1 MTSPLLKSC
10 NALCDAADTLCEVC
24 EAVDVKPTNATLTEW
39 ADAVRRGALLA
50 RVAQALRDHNGNRTR
65 AAQALGVTS
74 SYLGRV
80 AMESA
85 ELVREYPARCGNP
98 HDAGDEKAPK
108 TRRRKK
114 K

>member
-1 MTSPLLKSC
+1 MTSPILKSC

-24 EAVDVKPTNATLTEW
+24 DAKPTNATLTEW

-50 RVAQALRDHNGNRTR
+50 RVAQALRDHDGNRTR

-85 ELVREYPARCGNP
+85 ELVREYPARSGNP

>member
-10 NALCDAADTLCEVC
+10 NALCDAADTIC
-24 EAVDVKPTNATLTEW
+24 EAVDAKPTNATLTEW

>member
-1 MTSPLLKSC
+1 MTSPLLNC
-10 NALCDAADTLCEVC
+10 NALCEAADTLC
-24 EAVDVKPTNATLTEW
+24 EAVDVKPTTLTEW

-50 RVAQALRDHNGNRTR
+50 RVAQALKEHNGNRTR
-65 AAQALGVTS
+65 AAQSLGVTS

-98 HDAGDEKAPK
+98 HDAGDTKQQK

-114 K
+114 SEGK

>member
-10 NALCDAADTLCEVC
+10 NALCDAADTIC
-24 EAVDVKPTNATLTEW
+24 EAVDAKPTNATEW

-50 RVAQALRDHNGNRTR
+50 RVAQALKSCNGNRTR
-65 AAQALGVTS
+65 AAQSLGVTS

-85 ELVREYPARCGNP
+85 ELMREYPARSGNP
-98 HDAGDEKAPK
+98 HDAGEVKAPK

>member
-10 NALCDAADTLCEVC
+10 NALCEAADTLCE
-24 EAVDVKPTNATLTEW
+24 AADFDPSGATLPEW
-39 ADAVRRGALLA
+39 VDAVRRGALLA
-50 RVAQALRDHNGNRTR
+50 RAAQSLKEHNGNRTR

-85 ELVREYPARCGNP
+85 ELMREYPARSGNP
-98 HDAGDEKAPK
+98 HDAGEVKAPK

>member
-1 MTSPLLKSC
+1 MTSSLLKSC
-10 NALCDAADTLCEVC
+10 NALCDSADTLCES
-24 EAVDVKPTNATLTEW
+24 VDVKPTNATLTEW

-50 RVAQALRDHNGNRTR
+50 GVTRALKEHNGNRTR

-85 ELVREYPARCGNP
+85 ELMREYPARSGNP
-98 HDAGDEKAPK
+98 HDAGEVKAPK

>member
-10 NALCDAADTLCEVC
+10 NALCAAADTLCD
-24 EAVDVKPTNATLTEW
+24 AADIDPTNATLTEW

-50 RVAQALRDHNGNRTR
+50 GVTRALKEHNGNRTR

-80 AMESA
+80 ATEST
-85 ELVREYPARCGNP
+85 ELMKEYPAKSGNP
-98 HDAGDEKAPK
+98 HDGDAKAPK

>member
-10 NALCDAADTLCEVC
+10 NALCAAADTLCD
-24 EAVDVKPTNATLTEW
+24 AADIDPTNATLTEW

-50 RVAQALRDHNGNRTR
+50 GVTRALKEHNGNRTR

-85 ELVREYPARCGNP
+85 ELMREYPAKSGNP
-98 HDAGDEKAPK
+98 HDGDAKAPK

>member
-1 MTSPLLKSC
+1 MTSPILKSC

-24 EAVDVKPTNATLTEW
+24 EAVDAKPTNATEW

-85 ELVREYPARCGNP
+85 ELMKEYPARSGNP
-98 HDAGDEKAPK
+98 HDAGDTKQQK

>member
-10 NALCDAADTLCEVC
+10 NALCEAADTLV

-50 RVAQALRDHNGNRTR
+50 RAAQSLKEHNGNRTR
-65 AAQALGVTS
+65 AAQSLGVTS

-85 ELVREYPARCGNP
+85 ELMREYPARSGNP
-98 HDAGDEKAPK
+98 HDAG
-108 TRRRKK
+108 RRKK

>member
-1 MTSPLLKSC
+1 MTSPILKSC
-10 NALCDAADTLCEVC
+10 NALCDAADTLV
-24 EAVDVKPTNATLTEW
+24 EAVDAKPTNATLTEW

-50 RVAQALRDHNGNRTR
+50 RVAQALKEHNGNRTR

-85 ELVREYPARCGNP
+85 ELMREYPARSGNP
-98 HDAGDEKAPK
+98 HDAGDTKQQK

>member
-10 NALCDAADTLCEVC
+10 NALCEAADTLCEVD
-24 EAVDVKPTNATLTEW
+24 AKPTNATLTEW

-50 RVAQALRDHNGNRTR
+50 RVAQALKSCNGNRTR
-65 AAQALGVTS
+65 AAQSLGVTS

>member
-1 MTSPLLKSC
+1 MTSSLLKSC
-10 NALCDAADTLCEVC
+10 NALCDSADTLCE
-24 EAVDVKPTNATLTEW
+24 AADFDPSGATLPEW
-39 ADAVRRGALLA
+39 VDAVRRGALLA
-50 RVAQALRDHNGNRTR
+50 RAAQSLKEHNGNRTR

-85 ELVREYPARCGNP
+85 ELMREYPARSGNP
-98 HDAGDEKAPK
+98 HDAGEVKAPK